1 MSVGTDELKAKIQAA
16 FSPVF
21 LDVQDVSGG
30 CGQSF
35 DVIVVSEA
43 FEGVALLDRHRMV
56 NDAVADEIK
65 AIHAFSLKTWT
76 PAQYE
81 KKKDKL

>member
-1 MSVGTDELKAKIQAA
+1 MCGWRIQ
-16 FSPVF
+16 
-21 LDVQDVSGG
+21 DVQDVSGG